1 MPLLTTMLL
10 YKGDNTLAEN
20 MKAFE
25 EMIKLNSLTQDEIY
39 LRNAMK
45 TKSMH
50 EKAIE
55 IIQDEMHKLVEQD
68 SGDDPIRLANTDIF
82 L

>member
-1 MPLLTTMLL
+1 MLL
-10 YKGDNTLAEN
+10 YKGDNTMAEN
-20 MKAFE
+20 MAAFV

-68 SGDDPIRLANTDIF
+68 
-82 L
+82 

>member
-10 YKGDNTLAEN
+10 YKGDNSLSEN
-20 MKAFE
+20 MEAFE
-25 EMIKLNSLTQDEIY
+25 QMIKLDSLTQDEIY

-55 IIQDEMHKLVEQD
+55 II
-68 SGDDPIRLANTDIF
+68 
-82 L
+82 

>member
-1 MPLLTTMLL
+1 MLL
-10 YKGDNTLAEN
+10 YKGDNTLLEN

-25 EMIKLNSLTQDEIY
+25 QMIKLDSLTQDEIY

-45 TKSMH
+45 TKAMH

-55 IIQDEMHKLVEQD
+55 IIQEEMHKIID
-68 SGDDPIRLANTDIF
+68 
-82 L
+82 

>member
-1 MPLLTTMLL
+1 M
-10 YKGDNTLAEN
+10 AEN
-20 MKAFE
+20 MAAFV

-68 SGDDPIRLANTDIF
+68 
-82 L
+82 